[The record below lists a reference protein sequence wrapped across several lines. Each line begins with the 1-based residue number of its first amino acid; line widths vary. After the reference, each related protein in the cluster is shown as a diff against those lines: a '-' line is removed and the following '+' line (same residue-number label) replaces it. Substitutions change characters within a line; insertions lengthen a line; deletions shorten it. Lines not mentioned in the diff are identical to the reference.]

1 MALRVFPVPPREDR
15 GGVSL
20 RFVYDSRYRH
30 ARGPNACQEDGSS
43 DASGGKERRKQR
55 APDPA
60 AHRKQRRPWSW
71 KAGEQAD
78 RGVRRYL
85 LVFVLAVGGETVI
98 PEDCQGH
105 RTVEAGAW
113 GAVPLSCFAYNAF
126 LRFGNE
132 NRTAQQS

>member
-20 RFVYDSRYRH
+20 RFVHDSRHRH
-30 ARGPNACQEDGSS
+30 ARGPDACQEDGSS
-43 DASGGKERRKQR
+43 YASGGKERRKQR

-78 RGVRRYL
+78 RGVHRYL
-85 LVFVLAVGGETVI
+85 LVLVLAVGDKAVGVSAGRNTGWNASQRKSYGGSPILLASRET
-98 PEDCQGH
+98 PFQ
-105 RTVEAGAW
+105 
-113 GAVPLSCFAYNAF
+113 
-126 LRFGNE
+126 
-132 NRTAQQS
+132 